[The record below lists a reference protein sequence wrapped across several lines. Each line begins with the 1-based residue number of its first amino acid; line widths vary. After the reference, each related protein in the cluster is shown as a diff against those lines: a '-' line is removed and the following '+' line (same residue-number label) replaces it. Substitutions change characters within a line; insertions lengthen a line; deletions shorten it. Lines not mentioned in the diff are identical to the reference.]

1 MFCKKASA
9 FLFMETER
17 LVLQRY
23 AEIDKTDFIN
33 LFTDA
38 AVMKY
43 VDKGV
48 LTIEQ
53 AEAFWSKLF
62 EKLYPQ
68 KFNIW
73 AVFTKEYSRYIG
85 HAGIYPRQT
94 RKEDWEFVYF
104 LRTTAWG
111 KGYATEIARR
121 IIEFGFEELELPEV
135 FATVDDEHLA
145 SIRVLEKAGMVFQN
159 YEFDEQGRFSV
170 YSARNRTRTNADLAD

>member
-9 FLFMETER
+9 FLFMKTER
-17 LVLQRY
+17 LVFQPY
-23 AEIDKTDFIN
+23 TEKDKADFIN

-62 EKLYPQ
+62 AKLYPQ
-68 KFNIW
+68 RFNIW
-73 AVFTKEYSRYIG
+73 AVFTNEDSSYVG
-85 HAGIYPRQT
+85 HAGIYPRPP

-104 LRTTAWG
+104 LRMAAWG

-121 IIEFGFEELELPEV
+121 IIEYGFEELELHEV
-135 FATVDDEHLA
+135 FATVDDEHLV
-145 SIRVLEKAGMVFQN
+145 SIRVLEKAGMKFERF
-159 YEFDEQGRFSV
+159 EFDDDGRFSV
-170 YSARNRTRTNADLAD
+170 YSVKRS